1 MQCSTFTSRRMKL
14 LAFWLLVLFAVLIPA
29 TAVIASATTAPTAA
43 ELRREATQSASVSKH
58 AAASGV
64 HAKMAKA
71 KPKANP
77 KVQTAKTASADQLG
91 DHCCDLTPCSQ
102 CSGCGTCPAMAMNAD
117 VGTDALP
124 LPLTLLPESLG
135 PRAEFLLSGQE
146 RPPRAS

>member
-1 MQCSTFTSRRMKL
+1 MQCNTFTCRRMKL

-43 ELRREATQSASVSKH
+43 ELRRDATQGASISKH
-58 AAASGV
+58 AAVSGT
-64 HAKMAKA
+64 HAKQAKA
-71 KPKANP
+71 K
-77 KVQTAKTASADQLG
+77 AKRTSKTVSADQQA

-102 CSGCGTCPAMAMNAD
+102 CSGCGTCPAMAMNGN